1 MKIIWKFSIR
11 LSSDQLIVQKCDK
24 PLQVH
29 SFNPRESRFSEYKQN
44 GTGQYSK
51 EEADYSKEYVY

>member
-1 MKIIWKFSIR
+1 
-11 LSSDQLIVQKCDK
+11 VQKCDK

-29 SFNPRESRFSEYKQN
+29 SFNPRESRISEYKQN

-51 EEADYSKEYVY
+51 EEADYSKEHVH